1 MSAIGIA
8 GGLLVAGTPALAGQ
22 ATNTLDAKVTV
33 VSGCSL
39 QTSDLMFVAP
49 NPLLGL
55 IIDSSTTLTVKC
67 TPNTAYTV
75 DIDDGLQPQ
84 GNNKRRMK
92 SAGGAT
98 IPYNIYFDAARS
110 PSKVWGKGQG
120 KNYAGNSG
128 TGAAQIIPVYGRVTV
143 AALIPAG
150 GYKDTLTV
158 TLSF

>member
-8 GGLLVAGTPALAGQ
+8 GGLMAAGTPALAGQ
-22 ATNTLDAKVTV
+22 ATNTVDAKVTV

-49 NPLLGL
+49 NPLIGL
-55 IIDSSTTLTVKC
+55 IIDSSTNLTVKC
-67 TPNTAYTV
+67 TPNTDYSI
-75 DIDDGLQPQ
+75 DIDDGAQPQ
-84 GNNKRRMK
+84 ATNKRRMI

-98 IPYNIYFDAARS
+98 IPYNVYFNAARTA
-110 PSKVWGKGQG
+110 VWGKGAG
-120 KNYAGNSG
+120 KNFAGNSG
-128 TGAAQIIPVYGRVTV
+128 TGAAQSIPVYGRVTI

-158 TLSF
+158 TLNF

>member
-8 GGLLVAGTPALAGQ
+8 GGLLAAGTPALAGQ
-22 ATNTLDAKVTV
+22 ATNTVDAKVTV

-49 NPLLGL
+49 NPLIGL

-67 TPNTAYTV
+67 TPNTDYTV
-75 DIDDGLQPQ
+75 DIDDGQQPQ
-84 GNNKRRMK
+84 GNNKRRMV

-98 IPYNIYFDAARS
+98 IPYNVYFDAARS
-110 PSKVWGKGQG
+110 ASRVWGKGQG

-128 TGAAQIIPVYGRVTV
+128 TGAAQVIPVYGRVTI

-158 TLSF
+158 TLNF